1 MSETSTEIS
10 LRKTDTGG
18 AWTWIRQNVL
28 VIVGILSVIGSS
40 TYFIITFYIRS
51 SDSWQ
56 TIKSQGEEIKA
67 LKLEL
72 AADIKKI
79 EEDKA
84 DKTVVEANQKSI
96 NDRLQRQ
103 YEGNNVRDARMTEI
117 EKDAAYERGRH
128 DGDNHK
134 K

>member
-1 MSETSTEIS
+1 MSETEIISS
-10 LRKTDTGG
+10 LRKTDGG

-56 TIKSQGEEIKA
+56 VIKSQGEEIKA
-67 LKLEL
+67 LKILLETSV
-72 AADIKKI
+72 KKI
-79 EEDKA
+79 EDDKA

-117 EKDAAYERGRH
+117 EKDAAYEKGLHQGESHR
-128 DGDNHK
+128 K
-134 K
+134 

>member
-1 MSETSTEIS
+1 MNEQSTELSIHRS
-10 LRKTDTGG
+10 TG
-18 AWTWIRQNVL
+18 AWAWIRQNVL

-56 TIKSQGEEIKA
+56 VIKGLQEDIRT
-67 LKLEL
+67 LKE
-72 AADIKKI
+72 K
-79 EEDKA
+79 KA
-84 DKTVVEANQKSI
+84 DQATVDANQKSI

-103 YEGNNVRDARMTEI
+103 YEGNNTRDSRITEI
-117 EKDAAYERGRH
+117 EKQAAYDRGRH
-128 DGDNHK
+128 DAEQK

>member
-1 MSETSTEIS
+1 MSETELSIHKSTN
-10 LRKTDTGG
+10 GG

-56 TIKSQGEEIKA
+56 EIKTLQEQVKA
-67 LKLEL
+67 LERN
-72 AADIKKI
+72 
-79 EEDKA
+79 KA
-84 DKTVVEANQKSI
+84 DQNTVDANQKSI

-103 YEGNNVRDARMTEI
+103 YEGNNNRDSRMTQI
-117 EKDAAYERGRH
+117 EKDAAYEKGLHDAERH
-128 DGDNHK
+128 K
-134 K
+134 